1 MSSNSTLAMLPLD
14 YVEFFVFLAA
24 LCVVGFVSGRG
35 ERSNSN
41 DYFLAGRRLPWYAV
55 GGSYIAANVSTEH
68 FIGLVGASY
77 ILGMPTALAQWVTT
91 LAEVVIV
98 FLFVPFLIRAHV
110 TTVPQYLSARFGP
123 GVRLAFALLTIFANI
138 TIFMAAVMYAGGLAL
153 SGFFGWPLLW
163 CIIGTGLFAG
173 GWAVYGGLNTVA
185 WTGVLTAIV
194 KIGGVTLL
202 TILALKAMTP
212 SGGVIDG
219 FVKVIRDNVA
229 DHGIWHQALVAS
241 APHLTQY
248 GAYNRLTVFQPP
260 DHPLMPWTG
269 AFFGFLSVGV
279 WYGVMNQFI
288 VQRVLGARDI
298 WHARMGMVMAGYA
311 KLFLPFIIVLPGL
324 ILFSRHPE
332 FMLGNWTDATHRA
345 DGGFVVLVREF
356 FPVGLRG
363 LLLAVLICAVQSTV
377 ASVVNATAAILT
389 LDIYVPLINRAA
401 TEKQKVRFGIWA
413 SLAAIIAGIAMAIA
427 ISRMDSGIYQ
437 YMQTINALVAPP
449 FAAILWVGLLWKRT
463 NGAGGVAAI
472 IAGFTTGLGLK
483 LIGYLWA
490 MPSWFYPFN
499 NQAPVSLLVS
509 VLACILATLAY
520 PGRTPGTQENP
531 VTFWNSGET
540 LRAGLGRHWYSSV
553 VLWAGLSLLLT
564 LAGMVIFS
572 QIFFPTSPL

>member
-1 MSSNSTLAMLPLD
+1 VGVNSTLAMLPLD
-14 YVEFFVFLAA
+14 YVEFFVFLAV
-24 LCVVGFVSGRG
+24 LCAVGFVSGRG

-77 ILGMPTALAQWVTT
+77 IMGVAPALGQWTTT

-110 TTVPQYLSARFGP
+110 VTVPQYLSARFGP

-138 TIFMAAVMYAGGLAL
+138 AIFMAAVLYAGGLAL

-163 CIIGTGLFAG
+163 CIIGTGVFAG
-173 GWAVYGGLNTVA
+173 GWAIYGGLNTVA
-185 WTGVLTAIV
+185 WTGVFTAIV

-202 TILALKAMTP
+202 TVLALKAMTP
-212 SGGVIDG
+212 SGGIVDG
-219 FVKVIRDNVA
+219 FVYVIGKNIA
-229 DHGIWHQALVAS
+229 GSGIWHRALAAS
-241 APHLTQY
+241 GPHLTHY

-260 DHPLMPWTG
+260 DHPLFPWTG
-269 AFFGFLSVGV
+269 SFVGFLSVGV

-311 KLFLPFIIVLPGL
+311 KLFLPLIIVLPGM
-324 ILFSRHPE
+324 ILFARHPE
-332 FMLGNWTDATHRA
+332 FMLGDWAGANHRA

-356 FPVGLRG
+356 FPAGLRG

-377 ASVVNATAAILT
+377 SSVVNATGAILT
-389 LDIYVPLINRAA
+389 FDIYVPLINPAA
-401 TEKQKVRFGIWA
+401 SEKQKVRVGIWA
-413 SLAAIIAGIAMAIA
+413 SLIAITAGIVMAIA
-427 ISRMDSGIYQ
+427 VSRMDSGIYQ

-472 IAGFTTGLGLK
+472 IAGFATGLSLK

-499 NQAPVSLLVS
+499 NQAPVCLLVS

-540 LRAGLGRHWYSSV
+540 LRAGLGGHWYSSV

-564 LAGMVIFS
+564 LASMVIFS
-572 QIFFPTSPL
+572 QLFFPTR

>member
-1 MSSNSTLAMLPLD
+1 MLPLD

-24 LCVVGFVSGRG
+24 LCVVGVVSGRG
-35 ERSNSN
+35 ERSSST
-41 DYFLAGRRLPWYAV
+41 DYFLAGRRLPWYVV
-55 GGSYIAANVSTEH
+55 GGSYVAANVSTEH

-91 LAEVVIV
+91 LAEVAIV
-98 FLFVPFLIRAHV
+98 FLFVPFLIRARI
-110 TTVPQYLSARFGP
+110 TTVPEYLAKRFGP

-153 SGFFGWPLLW
+153 SGFFGWPLMA

-173 GWAVYGGLNTVA
+173 IWAVYGGLNTVA

-229 DHGIWHQALVAS
+229 DHGIWHKALAAS

-311 KLFLPFIIVLPGL
+311 KLFLPLIIVLPGL

-332 FMLGNWTDATHRA
+332 FMLGDWATANHRA

-377 ASVVNATAAILT
+377 SSVVNATGAVLT
-389 LDIYVPLINRAA
+389 FDIYVQLINPSAS
-401 TEKQKVRFGIWA
+401 EKQKVRFGIWA
-413 SLAAIIAGIAMAIA
+413 SLAAIIAGIAMAIT
-427 ISRMDSGIYQ
+427 ISRMSAGIYQ

-463 NGAGGVAAI
+463 NGAGAIASIVTGFGVG
-472 IAGFTTGLGLK
+472 IALK
-483 LIGYLWA
+483 VIGYFWV
-490 MPSWFYPFN
+490 MPGWFYPFG
-499 NQAPVSLLVS
+499 NQAPVCLALSM
-509 VLACILATLAY
+509 LACVLGTLVHPA
-520 PGRTPGTQENP
+520 PTPGTDPDP
-531 VTFWNSGET
+531 VTFWNSRET
-540 LRAGLGRHWYSSV
+540 LHQGLGKHWYSSV
-553 VLWAGLSLLLT
+553 VLWAVLSLVLT

-572 QIFFPTSPL
+572 QIFFPTGTLP